1 MGRWGGAKRHLRKA
15 ATPMPRREAV
25 PAASPTTSIGY
36 SFDAMAST
44 NDYQE
49 SLQRLGAAEIDR
61 LNKQFDRASAAL
73 KKYIAFDVVMLDD
86 RGSNLGWW
94 GKRRV
99 RRIIEHLAECEAA
112 IPKWWQPVFFQ
123 GVAYQSLADHRT
135 ALAKF
140 LRAGEII
147 EDGTV
152 PFKLHATVFRQGAL
166 SAERSGRLDVAIE
179 CAKRAIEISPLDGG
193 LWSNYALIL
202 QAAARIPEAMA
213 AASEGVRLWP
223 EDQMSRSILAD
234 ISRTS
239 SRSPNS

>member
-1 MGRWGGAKRHLRKA
+1 
-15 ATPMPRREAV
+15 
-25 PAASPTTSIGY
+25 
-36 SFDAMAST
+36 MAST

-49 SLQRLGAAEIDR
+49 SLRRLGAAEIDR
-61 LNKQFDRASAAL
+61 LNKQFHRASGAL
-73 KKYIAFDVVMLDD
+73 KKYIAFNVVMFDD
-86 RGSNLGWW
+86 RGSRLGWW

-99 RRIIEHLAECEAA
+99 RRIINDLAECEAA
-112 IPKWWQPVFFQ
+112 IPKWWQPVFFLAL
-123 GVAYQSLADHRT
+123 AYQSLADHRT

-152 PFKLHATVFRQGAL
+152 PFKLHATVFRQAAL
-166 SAERSGRLDVAIE
+166 SAERAGRLDVAIE

-213 AASEGVRLWP
+213 AAREGVRLWP
-223 EDQMSRSILAD
+223 EDQMSQRILDGVIRA
-234 ISRTS
+234 SSAGGPTS
-239 SRSPNS
+239 S